1 MKFQSTRDMKMEAAP
16 SEAILRGLAPDGGLY
31 VPEAFPVLS
40 IEEIVAF
47 AGRPYH
53 ENAAS
58 VLGKFFTDFT
68 AEELRRCAEGA
79 YLGRFEDDIPAPLA
93 MLGESCCL
101 IELWHG
107 PTCAFKDI
115 ALQILPR
122 LLSKAAE
129 RCGGGKKSVI
139 LTATSGDTGKAAL
152 EGFRDVAGTE
162 ILVFYPEDGV
172 SEMQKLQMASQKG
185 GNVHIRAVR
194 GNFDDTQT
202 AVKRIF
208 TDESI
213 KAALAERGMAFSSAN
228 SINIGRLVPQIVYYL
243 EAYAKLAAGG
253 KIRPGEEINVAVPSG
268 NFGDILAAYYAK
280 KMGLPVHKLICA
292 SNSNHVLTDF
302 IRTGVYDRN
311 RQFYATLSPSMDI
324 LISSNLERLLFDY
337 YDRDSAAVSALLHAL
352 AQTGIYEVSD
362 EVKAKLQADFWSGWC
377 SEADTLRTVGEIFA
391 EYHYLCDTHT
401 AVALDVCRRYAAE
414 TGDLRMTMVVST
426 ASPYKFPASVLK
438 AVAGKTASDEFAAA
452 EELERIS
459 GMLMPSALRALRDAE
474 IRFTGSSEKEELE
487 DYVLST
493 IGG

>member
-1 MKFQSTRDMKMEAAP
+1 MKFQSTRDIKSEAAP
-16 SEAILRGLAPDGGLY
+16 SEAILRGIAPDGGLY
-31 VPEAFPVLS
+31 VPEKFPVLS
-40 IEEIVAF
+40 MEEIAAF
-47 AGRPYH
+47 ARRRYH
-53 ENAAS
+53 ENAALL
-58 VLGKFFTDFT
+58 LGQFFTDFT
-68 AEELRRCAEGA
+68 AEELLGCAEGA
-79 YLGRFEDDIPAPLA
+79 YLGRFEEDLPAPLA
-93 MLGESCCL
+93 MLGDACCL

-122 LLSKAAE
+122 LLTKAAE
-129 RCGGGKKSVI
+129 KRGGGKKTVI
-139 LTATSGDTGKAAL
+139 LAATSGDTGKAAL
-152 EGFRDVAGTE
+152 EGFRDVPGTE

-172 SEMQKLQMASQKG
+172 SGMQKLQMATQRG
-185 GNVHIRAVR
+185 GNVHVRAIR

-208 TDESI
+208 TDASI

-243 EAYAKLAAGG
+243 EAYAKLAADG
-253 KIRPGEEINVAVPSG
+253 KIKLGDGINVAVPSG

-311 RQFYATLSPSMDI
+311 RRFYATVSPSMDI

-337 YDRDSAAVSALLHAL
+337 YDRDSAAVAALLKSL
-352 AQTGIYEVSD
+352 AETGAYEVSD
-362 EVKAKLQADFWSGWC
+362 EVKAKLRADFWPGWC
-377 SEADTLRTVGEIFA
+377 SEEDTLRTVGDIF
-391 EYHYLCDTHT
+391 ETYDYLCDTHT
-401 AVALDVCRRYAAE
+401 AVALDVLRRYAEE
-414 TGDLRMTMVVST
+414 TGDSRMTLVVST
-426 ASPYKFPASVLK
+426 ASPYKFPTSVLK
-438 AVAGKTASDEFAAA
+438 AVAGQTVADEFAAA

-459 GMLMPSALRALRDAE
+459 GMLMPDSLRELRGAE

-487 DYVLST
+487 AYVLGAV
-493 IGG
+493 GG